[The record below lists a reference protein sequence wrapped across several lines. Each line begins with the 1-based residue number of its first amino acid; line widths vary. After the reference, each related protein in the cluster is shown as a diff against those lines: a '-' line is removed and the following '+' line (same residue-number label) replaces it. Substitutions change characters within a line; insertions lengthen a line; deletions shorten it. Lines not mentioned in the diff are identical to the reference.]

1 MHGLHGDNTRVDV
14 CLEGVVQITISNII
28 NGSICEGL
36 YAWEIKDAF
45 DHYGDNAQ
53 GRLGLSWDVL
63 LSPFATD
70 VDERKFIAR
79 QIVEKYPD
87 ALLVRFG
94 FDAYVGGDI
103 VAICNN
109 LNWIA

>member
-1 MHGLHGDNTRVDV
+1 M
-14 CLEGVVQITISNII
+14 
-28 NGSICEGL
+28 
-36 YAWEIKDAF
+36 
-45 DHYGDNAQ
+45 
-53 GRLGLSWDVL
+53 L

-109 LNWIA
+109 LNWTIDE